1 MPLGACGSAKCG
13 SVFLCLVWPG
23 CNNVSVFPCC
33 RGKGFVLKRDS
44 FVLVFGLSC
53 FDFFLYFYLKVIT
66 TWYVNIL
73 WVRSPSPVCM
83 FGK

>member
-1 MPLGACGSAKCG
+1 MHLGSAKGGSIFVCPPLQG
-13 SVFLCLVWPG
+13 HAIASVFLCY
-23 CNNVSVFPCC
+23 
-33 RGKGFVLKRDS
+33 RGKGCGLKKDS

-53 FDFFLYFYLKVIT
+53 FDFFLYFYLKVIA

-73 WVRSPSPVCM
+73 WVRSLSVCM